1 LTILSPQLANVG
13 TRKDWQYQIAC
24 RVPHVPPDSAPPAL
38 IGSLGVGGTHT
49 QRTKAIYQV
58 VGKAHLVFGER
69 IRLSANNLWQS
80 RDGGAGK
87 VVDRGAV
94 GGVHGYTLYGRA
106 TDKRNIFWT
115 VRGNSLAV
123 ALEPGYRAG
132 TGVQELKTS
141 STMMRWQTEAQQENV
156 FMTEILEQIKQ
167 AVINGKHKE
176 IEALVRTAVEEK
188 VDLGSII
195 NTALI
200 DGMDVV
206 GQQFASGEIFVPEML
221 IAALTM
227 QKGLAVIKPLLK
239 GNDSKSKGTVVIG
252 TVKGDLHDIGKNLVS
267 MMLEGAG
274 FQVVDLGV
282 NLGVEQLVDKVTEI
296 KPDILGLS
304 TLLTTTMPEMQKV
317 ISVMQQRGLRSS
329 VKIMVGGAPVDAHF
343 AEKIGADGYAKDAA
357 GAVQLARKLVSGT

>member
-1 LTILSPQLANVG
+1 M
-13 TRKDWQYQIAC
+13 K
-24 RVPHVPPDSAPPAL
+24 
-38 IGSLGVGGTHT
+38 
-49 QRTKAIYQV
+49 
-58 VGKAHLVFGER
+58 
-69 IRLSANNLWQS
+69 
-80 RDGGAGK
+80 
-87 VVDRGAV
+87 
-94 GGVHGYTLYGRA
+94 
-106 TDKRNIFWT
+106 
-115 VRGNSLAV
+115 
-123 ALEPGYRAG
+123 
-132 TGVQELKTS
+132 
-141 STMMRWQTEAQQENV
+141 WQTQAQQEDV
-156 FMTEILEQIKQ
+156 LMTGTLEQIKQ
-167 AVINGKHKE
+167 AVISGKHKE
-176 IEALVRTAVEEK
+176 IETLVQTAVDEK
-188 VDLGSII
+188 VDLSSII

-239 GNDSKSKGTVVIG
+239 GKDSKSKGSVLIG

-317 ISVMQQRGLRSS
+317 ISVMRQRGLRSS

-357 GAVQLARKLVSGT
+357 GAVQLGCA

>member
-1 LTILSPQLANVG
+1 M
-13 TRKDWQYQIAC
+13 
-24 RVPHVPPDSAPPAL
+24 
-38 IGSLGVGGTHT
+38 
-49 QRTKAIYQV
+49 
-58 VGKAHLVFGER
+58 
-69 IRLSANNLWQS
+69 
-80 RDGGAGK
+80 
-87 VVDRGAV
+87 
-94 GGVHGYTLYGRA
+94 
-106 TDKRNIFWT
+106 
-115 VRGNSLAV
+115 
-123 ALEPGYRAG
+123 AG
-132 TGVQELKTS
+132 T
-141 STMMRWQTEAQQENV
+141 
-156 FMTEILEQIKQ
+156 LEQIKQ
-167 AVINGKHKE
+167 AVIGGKHKQ
-176 IEALVRTAVEEK
+176 IEALVRTAIDEK

-239 GNDSKSKGTVVIG
+239 GEDSKPKGTVLMG

-274 FQVVDLGV
+274 FNVVDLGV

-317 ISVMQQRGLRSS
+317 ISVMEQRGLRSS

-357 GAVQLARKLVSGT
+357 GAVQLARRLATGD

>member
-1 LTILSPQLANVG
+1 VQQE
-13 TRKDWQYQIAC
+13 D
-24 RVPHVPPDSAPPAL
+24 
-38 IGSLGVGGTHT
+38 
-49 QRTKAIYQV
+49 V
-58 VGKAHLVFGER
+58 VM
-69 IRLSANNLWQS
+69 
-80 RDGGAGK
+80 
-87 VVDRGAV
+87 
-94 GGVHGYTLYGRA
+94 
-106 TDKRNIFWT
+106 
-115 VRGNSLAV
+115 
-123 ALEPGYRAG
+123 AG
-132 TGVQELKTS
+132 T
-141 STMMRWQTEAQQENV
+141 
-156 FMTEILEQIKQ
+156 LEQIKQ
-167 AVINGKHKE
+167 AVIGGKHKQ
-176 IEALVRTAVEEK
+176 IEALVRTAIDEK

-239 GNDSKSKGTVVIG
+239 GEDSKPKGTVLMG

-274 FQVVDLGV
+274 FNVVDLGV

-317 ISVMQQRGLRSS
+317 ISVMEQRGLRSS

-357 GAVQLARKLVSGT
+357 GAVQLARRLATGD

>member
-1 LTILSPQLANVG
+1 LQRAQTADPSLPHPSNGKSTRCRGPRFAQDDTLEEEFFSSLLELENLRAEVCSTLTKG
-13 TRKDWQYQIAC
+13 
-24 RVPHVPPDSAPPAL
+24 
-38 IGSLGVGGTHT
+38 HT
-49 QRTKAIYQV
+49 Q
-58 VGKAHLVFGER
+58 
-69 IRLSANNLWQS
+69 
-80 RDGGAGK
+80 
-87 VVDRGAV
+87 
-94 GGVHGYTLYGRA
+94 
-106 TDKRNIFWT
+106 
-115 VRGNSLAV
+115 
-123 ALEPGYRAG
+123 
-132 TGVQELKTS
+132 
-141 STMMRWQTEAQQENV
+141 AQQEDV
-156 FMTEILEQIKQ
+156 VMTGILEQIKQ
-167 AVINGKHKE
+167 AVIGGKHKE
-176 IEALVRTAVEEK
+176 IEALVQTAVDEK
-188 VDLGSII
+188 VDLSSII

-206 GQQFASGEIFVPEML
+206 GQQFASGQIFVPEML

-239 GNDSKSKGTVVIG
+239 GIDSKSKGTVLMG

-343 AEKIGADGYAKDAA
+343 AEKIGADGYAKDAS
-357 GAVQLARKLVSGT
+357 GAVQLARKLVSGN

>member
-1 LTILSPQLANVG
+1 
-13 TRKDWQYQIAC
+13 
-24 RVPHVPPDSAPPAL
+24 
-38 IGSLGVGGTHT
+38 
-49 QRTKAIYQV
+49 
-58 VGKAHLVFGER
+58 
-69 IRLSANNLWQS
+69 
-80 RDGGAGK
+80 
-87 VVDRGAV
+87 
-94 GGVHGYTLYGRA
+94 
-106 TDKRNIFWT
+106 
-115 VRGNSLAV
+115 
-123 ALEPGYRAG
+123 
-132 TGVQELKTS
+132 
-141 STMMRWQTEAQQENV
+141 MMRWKTKAQQENA
-156 FMTEILEQIKQ
+156 FMTGTLEQIKQ

-176 IEALVRTAVEEK
+176 IEGLVRTAVEEK

-239 GNDSKSKGTVVIG
+239 GEDSKAKGTVVIG

-357 GAVQLARKLVSGT
+357 GAVQLARKLVSGN